1 MLYLNPPYYIINGVS
16 VFGDH
21 EDPLQFYYLPLGPKL
36 VEIDDPAIG
45 RKVPQIQLV
54 RYRGTAGTGGFLSFD
69 VDLGIDEDTLDEV
82 RSKVK
87 REKGLSQEPRLA
99 PVPLVDGTIKLM
111 LLGKQSGDSGAPFV
125 VKIDHH
131 AKPALYGNNQAAFS
145 VALDA
150 AGVTT
155 IEKALQGEL
164 TPIGVI
170 YSLEY
175 QALRPAYSVRLHIDW
190 DRVQK
195 HLDESFGAESIA
207 FSSTINTVVDELIEN
222 QAIVFEADTFVPE
235 GEDEK
240 AVITRRDQALDEVR
254 EMITDTFFKPSIEPE
269 RKEEDGW
276 DKAFKQAER
285 ASLLAAS
292 GGWNGLARF
301 SYKKVDLT
309 RIDRKTLDVGFSERT
324 TVRRSIYPQRHLSGL
339 FRVLRDGGFE
349 LSRFVVDANLDDPW
363 FQRRKVQVISR
374 ANFEEDGLASINV
387 HLGYDS
393 TPQNVLL
400 ESSAARSEVSWASVI
415 ENGAMRRA
423 LAASYRVTFKGVD
436 GSERP
441 VTLESPPLAFD
452 GDSLEINPRELYSI
466 IPVSIM
472 ALSGFPWDRYSHV
485 EVRTRYA
492 DPDHGIDIKDTF
504 LLDRE
509 HAQQT
514 WKLFARGPRR
524 PFQYQLIYRAA
535 DFRDIEMPWVETK
548 EERISVRDPFPNKR
562 TLQVFPNLDW
572 TKVEQALVVVTYD
585 DPSNGIFK
593 DDLLVFGGTNTA
605 AKTFSVGLADNRE
618 RRVAYEVTF
627 LFKDGSLTR
636 IPRSLTTSPLIVV
649 NEKIRGH
656 NIIVL
661 RPAPGSFAERKLL
674 KMEVEI
680 AYRDSGAGL
689 SYEGAFTFQSENDRA
704 ETFEYDYVDPE
715 RSGYEYRITYVYTN
729 GVFRTTDLLES
740 GADELILPLG

>member
-1 MLYLNPPYYIINGVS
+1 MLYLHPPYYIINGVS

-36 VEIDDPAIG
+36 VEVDDLAIG

-54 RYRGTAGTGGFLSFD
+54 RYRGTAGTGGFLNFD
-69 VDLGIDEDTLDEV
+69 VDLGIEEDTLGEV

-87 REKGLSQEPRLA
+87 REKRLSQEPRLA
-99 PVPLVDGTIKLM
+99 PVPLVDGTVKLM
-111 LLGKQSGDSGAPFV
+111 LLGKQSGDSGGPFV

-150 AGVTT
+150 AGVANL
-155 IEKALQGEL
+155 EKALQGEM

-207 FSSTINTVVDELIEN
+207 FSSQINTVVDELIEN
-222 QAIVFEADTFVPE
+222 QSIVFEADTFVPE

-240 AVITRRDQALDEVR
+240 AIITRRDQALEEVR
-254 EMITDTFFKPSIEPE
+254 DMITDTFFKPSIEPE
-269 RKEEDGW
+269 KKEEDGW
-276 DKAFKQAER
+276 DKATRLAQSTSR
-285 ASLLAAS
+285 LAAT
-292 GGWNGLARF
+292 GGWGGIASF

-309 RIDRKTLDVGFSERT
+309 RIDRKALDVGFSERT

-363 FQRRKVQVISR
+363 FQRRKVAVISR

-387 HLGYDS
+387 RLGYDS

-400 ESSAARSEVSWASVI
+400 ESSAARSEASWTSVI

-423 LAASYRVTFKGVD
+423 LAASYGVTFTGAD

-452 GDSLEINPRELYSI
+452 GDNLEINPRELYSI
-466 IPVSIM
+466 VPVSIL
-472 ALSGFPWDRYSHV
+472 ALTFPWDRYPHV

-514 WKLFARGPRR
+514 WKLFSRGPRR

-535 DFRDIEMPWVETK
+535 DFRDVEMPWVDTK
-548 EERISVRDPFPNKR
+548 EERIIVRDPFPNKR

-572 TKVEQALVVVTYD
+572 NHVDRAFIDLSYE
-585 DPSNGIFK
+585 DPANGVREEKSFELSAT
-593 DDLLVFGGTNTA
+593 DAA
-605 AKTFSVGLADNRE
+605 AKTFTVDLADPDV
-618 RRVAYEVTF
+618 RRIAYWLTF
-627 LFKDGSLTR
+627 LFKNGSMSR
-636 IPRSLTTSPLIVV
+636 IPRSLTLERRIIVRGDA
-649 NEKIRGH
+649 RGH

-661 RPAPGSFAERKLL
+661 RPAPGSFEERKLL
-674 KMEVEI
+674 KMQVEI
-680 AYRDSGAGL
+680 SYRDTVAGL
-689 SYEGAFTFQSENDRA
+689 SYEGAFTFQSANDRA

-715 RSGYEYRITYVYTN
+715 RSRYEYRTTYVYAN
-729 GVFRTTDLLES
+729 GVFRTTELQGS
-740 GADELILPLG
+740 KADELILPLG